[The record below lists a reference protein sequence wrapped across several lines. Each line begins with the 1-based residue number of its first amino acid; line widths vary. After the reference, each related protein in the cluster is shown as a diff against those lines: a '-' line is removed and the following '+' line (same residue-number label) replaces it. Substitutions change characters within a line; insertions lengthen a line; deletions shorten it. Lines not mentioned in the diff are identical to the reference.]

1 MPTNSKPYT
10 EKNRK
15 HLNQRAKICY
25 YNKQLKLDYDV
36 IHEYEKE
43 NGLSKTILWMKEQS
57 FYKKYSIKENT

>member
-1 MPTNSKPYT
+1 MPTNSKSYT
-10 EKNRK
+10 DKNRD

-43 NGLSKTILWMKEQS
+43 NGLHKTILWLKEQA
-57 FYKKYSIKENT
+57 FYNKYLRKTT